1 MRSRVIVF
9 ALFIAL
15 LAGVGVQPFSRNLVP
30 AVQDAHAANVAILL
44 NGFVTGWNASTT
56 KNPTINVHQGDVVT
70 LTLKSGDGALHQFLL
85 DGDSDGGS
93 DTADCPTV
101 DPCSA
106 TFSTSAGITYTFTVG
121 LAIGT
126 YTYYC
131 TVHPTSMF
139 GSFVVQSSPVGAPT
153 IPVDKLALLVPYM
166 VFAGLIVALVGTV
179 IYAARS
185 RREPEKISSAAR

>member
-9 ALFIAL
+9 ALLLAL
-15 LAGVGVQPFSRNLVP
+15 LAGVGVQPFSLSMVP
-30 AVQDAHAANVAILL
+30 AVQEAHATNVAILL

-56 KNPTINVHQGDVVT
+56 KNPTITVHQGDVVT
-70 LTLKSGDGALHQFLL
+70 LTLKSQDGLLHQFLIDADN
-85 DGDSDGGS
+85 DGAEA
-93 DTADCPTV
+93 ADCPTV

-121 LAIGT
+121 LAAGT

-131 TVHPTSMF
+131 TVHPTSML
-139 GSFVVQSSPVGAPT
+139 GSFIVQSSPVGAPT
-153 IPVDKLALLVPYM
+153 IPIDKLALLLPYV
-166 VFAGLIVALVGTV
+166 VFAGLIVALIGTV

-185 RREPEKISSAAR
+185 RREPEKTGSASN